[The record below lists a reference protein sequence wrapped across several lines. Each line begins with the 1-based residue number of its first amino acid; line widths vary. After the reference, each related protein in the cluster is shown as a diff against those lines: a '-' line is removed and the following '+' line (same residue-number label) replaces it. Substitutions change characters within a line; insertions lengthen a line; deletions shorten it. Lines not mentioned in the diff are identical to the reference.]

1 MTRLRVLLA
10 RLLSLFFRGRLDVRL
25 DEEMRAHLELATEDN
40 IARGMTVHDARLAA
54 LRSFGGVT
62 QTKEAWRDVRG
73 LPVLEALW
81 QDLRYA
87 VRTYRKTP
95 AFTLVALLTLTLAIG
110 ANTAIFS
117 LLNALVLRDLP
128 VRDPASLVQI
138 ATVTR
143 TASES
148 PLTFPMFQELTR
160 QQQVLAS
167 VIGWWGNSVMAMD
180 TGGERTNGVIW
191 AGTGNVYSELGVR
204 PIVGRLLTM
213 ADMNLSA
220 PSAEQVA
227 VLGYRFWQRHYGGD
241 TGAVG
246 RTIRVEGVPF
256 VIVGVAPPEFMGFGI
271 VMQPD
276 VTIPLTAVP
285 LVSGR
290 PIASIKTRPA
300 SQWVRVI
307 GRLKPDVTIEQAR
320 AHLNTLWPGIRATTV
335 PADYVGARR
344 DDFLSLRLVVG
355 SAANGSETA
364 LRSRFTQPL
373 WILMGIAGLIL
384 LIACVNLASLTLARA
399 TARSHE
405 IGVRLALGASRW
417 RVARQ
422 LLTEGVLLSTI
433 GGALGVMFAF
443 WSCRAITALIFD
455 DYVVTVAFDAS
466 PDPRVIAVA
475 TVMAIVVGLLFSLAP
490 VWRVTQQSSRALQ
503 STRTASGT
511 RRPGRRLVTA
521 QVALSLILLTNAT
534 LLVRSLAA
542 VRGIDSGLNRT
553 DRVHVAYPAAAR
565 PGAYAGVDNDS
576 YYPAVLER
584 LAAVPGVLRASISL
598 LKPGDGGGFSELVAP
613 AGESS
618 ALSPGIE
625 AMGSPVSPGFFDAVG
640 IAMVKGRDFNWADS
654 SRTRRVTVIS
664 QSLARRLFGDREA
677 IGQHLR
683 MGLQPERQDLEVVG
697 VAADARLYDVK
708 NPNVFA
714 AYIPALQDPAVNF
727 KCFVVKGIDISY
739 PALKQAVESLGRENV
754 GEMVSLRY
762 ITDRALLQER
772 LTAMLSGFFGALA
785 LLLAGVG
792 LFGLMSYTVA
802 RQRRE
807 IGIRMALG
815 AEPRRVMADVVR
827 DGIAITLTGVA
838 VGFALALAS
847 VQLVKSLLFGVT
859 PHDPLTLVAAP
870 VSLLVIAV
878 VACLLPASRAAR
890 VDPMIALRAE

>member
-1 MTRLRVLLA
+1 
-10 RLLSLFFRGRLDVRL
+10 
-25 DEEMRAHLELATEDN
+25 
-40 IARGMTVHDARLAA
+40 
-54 LRSFGGVT
+54 
-62 QTKEAWRDVRG
+62 
-73 LPVLEALW
+73 
-81 QDLRYA
+81 
-87 VRTYRKTP
+87 
-95 AFTLVALLTLTLAIG
+95 
-110 ANTAIFS
+110 
-117 LLNALVLRDLP
+117 
-128 VRDPASLVQI
+128 
-138 ATVTR
+138 
-143 TASES
+143 
-148 PLTFPMFQELTR
+148 
-160 QQQVLAS
+160 
-167 VIGWWGNSVMAMD
+167 
-180 TGGERTNGVIW
+180 
-191 AGTGNVYSELGVR
+191 
-204 PIVGRLLTM
+204 
-213 ADMNLSA
+213 
-220 PSAEQVA
+220 

-285 LVSGR
+285 LVNGR
-290 PIASIKTRPA
+290 PIASITARPA
-300 SQWVRVI
+300 AQWVRVI
-307 GRLKPDVTIEQAR
+307 GRRKPGVTLEQAR
-320 AHLNTLWPGIRATTV
+320 AHLTTLWPGIRAAAV
-335 PADYVGARR
+335 PADYVGVQR
-344 DDFLSLRLVVG
+344 DDFLSMGLSVA
-355 SAANGSETA
+355 SAANGSETP

-384 LIACVNLASLTLARA
+384 LIACVNLASLTLSRA
-399 TARSHE
+399 TARGHE

-422 LLTEGVLLSTI
+422 LLTEGVLLSTL
-433 GGALGVMFAF
+433 GGALGIMFAF
-443 WSCRAITALIFD
+443 WSCRAITALVFD
-455 DYVVTVAFDAS
+455 DSTVTVAFDAS
-466 PDPRVIAVA
+466 PDLRVIAVSS
-475 TVMAIVVGLLFSLAP
+475 VMAIVVGILFSLAP
-490 VWRVTQQSSRALQ
+490 VWRVTQQLHPLQ

-511 RRPGRRLVTA
+511 RRPGRMLVAA

-553 DRVHVAYPAAAR
+553 DGVYVAYPGAAR

-584 LAAVPGVLRASISL
+584 LNAVPGVQRASISL
-598 LKPGDGGGFSELVAP
+598 LKPGAGGGFSELVAP

-618 ALSPGIE
+618 VLPNGVEST
-625 AMGSPVSPGFFDAVG
+625 GSPVSPGFFDAVG
-640 IAMVKGRDFNWADS
+640 IAIVKGRDFGWTDS
-654 SRTRRVTVIS
+654 SRGRRVAVIS
-664 QSLARRLFGDREA
+664 QSLARRLFGEREA

-683 MGLQPERQDLEVVG
+683 VGLQPERQDLEVVG
-697 VAADARLYDVK
+697 VAADARLYNVK

-714 AYIPALQDPAVNF
+714 VYTPALQDPAVNF
-727 KCFVVKGIDISY
+727 KCFVVRGTDISY
-739 PALKQAVESLGRENV
+739 PALKRAVEALGRENV

-772 LTAMLSGFFGALA
+772 MTAMLSGFFGVLA

-807 IGIRMALG
+807 IGIRIALG

-827 DGIAITLTGVA
+827 DGLAVTLTGVA

-878 VACLLPASRAAR
+878 VASLWPASPLGVFSGSRR
-890 VDPMIALRAE
+890 SRR